1 MYRCPLCQHPLER
14 HGQQWRCDQ
23 RHSFDIAKQG
33 YVNLLPVQNKRS
45 KSPGDNADMMQAR
58 RDFLNAGF
66 YQPLSDQLNQLFI
79 DYLGGEPAPQILD
92 LGCGEGY
99 YSARLLN
106 ALTQTNQAQVWGL
119 DISKEAIRYAA
130 KRDKQIQFCVASAY
144 DLPFPDQ
151 SFDGLMRIYAPSLA
165 SEIQRVT
172 RPGGYLITVQPAAN
186 HLAELKQAIYSQPQL
201 HDETPESIQE
211 FELIQQH
218 KLNYV
223 MTLETPADRLNLL
236 NMTPFGWKLNPEQK
250 QSLSQTLIKVTADFL
265 ISVQQKT
272 NK

>member
-14 HGQQWRCDQ
+14 HGQQWSCDQ
-23 RHSFDIAKQG
+23 RHNFDIAKQG

-79 DYLGGEPAPQILD
+79 DYLGAKSTPPVLD

-99 YSARLLN
+99 YSARLQK
-106 ALTQTNQAQVWGL
+106 ALSQTTQAQVWGL

-165 SEIQRVT
+165 SEIERVT
-172 RPGGYLITVQPAAN
+172 RLGGLLITVQPAAN
-186 HLAELKQAIYSQPQL
+186 HLTELKQAIYIQPQP
-201 HDETPESIQE
+201 HDETPESIQG

-218 KLNYV
+218 KLSYD
-223 MTLETPADRLNLL
+223 MKLEIQSDRLNLL

-250 QSLSQTLIKVTADFL
+250 QALSHSLMKVKADFL
-265 ISVQQKT
+265 ISIQQKT

>member
-1 MYRCPLCQHPLER
+1 MYRCPLCQHPLVR
-14 HGQQWRCDQ
+14 DGQQWHCDQ

-79 DYLGGEPAPQILD
+79 DYLGFMPTPQILD

-99 YSARLLN
+99 YSARLHSAFNLK
-106 ALTQTNQAQVWGL
+106 NQAQIWGL
-119 DISKEAIRYAA
+119 DISKDAIRYAA

-144 DLPFPDQ
+144 DLPFSDQ
-151 SFDGLMRIYAPSLA
+151 AFDGLMRIYAPSLA
-165 SEIQRVT
+165 SEIERVT
-172 RPGGYLITVQPAAN
+172 RPGGWLITVQPAAD
-186 HLAELKQAIYSQPQL
+186 HLAELKQAIYSQPQP
-201 HDETPESIQE
+201 HDETPESIQG

-218 KLNYV
+218 KLSYE
-223 MTLETPADRLNLL
+223 MTLDCEADRLNLL

-250 QSLSQTLIKVTADFL
+250 QALSHSLVKVKADFL
-265 ISVQQKT
+265 ICVQQK
-272 NK
+272 NQ